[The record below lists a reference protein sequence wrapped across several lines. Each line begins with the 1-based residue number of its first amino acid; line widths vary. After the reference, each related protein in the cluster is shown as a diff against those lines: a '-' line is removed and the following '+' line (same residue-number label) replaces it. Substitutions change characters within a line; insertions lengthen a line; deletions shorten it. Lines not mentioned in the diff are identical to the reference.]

1 MIDDV
6 QNNKFDLKLYPL
18 IENRENNI
26 DEEST
31 NHHWRYFSQSLIPN
45 AKNEQTE
52 LHVSFY
58 LYIQT
63 HYSHISFNIHLPL
76 FEHNISAHSVFTC
89 PKNLEGWEFEG
100 HFQSS
105 KRDCPMDSEMH
116 SLIQKSTN
124 CPVF

>member
-52 LHVSFY
+52 HDVSFY

-89 PKNLEGWEFEG
+89 PKNLEGWTF
-100 HFQSS
+100 SILK
-105 KRDCPMDSEMH
+105 KRLSNG
-116 SLIQKSTN
+116 Q
-124 CPVF
+124 